1 MNEDTALASRLCAE
15 ERSDEARAWYEALEF
30 EPSPTDLRHLFLLVK
45 DLRAM
50 LSEQPKSRE
59 PCQVGI
65 AGAARRPAGH
75 FVVLP
80 EMPQT
85 RDWRGHGGRVA
96 VAAGFERVAG
106 AGILT
111 RWIGRSGGRNARF
124 PPRARNRGLNR
135 PFAGRPARRRA
146 ARARAARWPVALLPV
161 GAAWQGCG
169 AMLLPMAGQPGRNII
184 SAMPSWR

>member
-30 EPSPTDLRHLFLLVK
+30 EPSPTDLRHLFLLMK

-59 PCQVGI
+59 PCQAGM

-85 RDWRGHGGRVA
+85 RDWRGHGGRS
-96 VAAGFERVAG
+96 R
-106 AGILT
+106 
-111 RWIGRSGGRNARF
+111 GRGR
-124 PPRARNRGLNR
+124 
-135 PFAGRPARRRA
+135 
-146 ARARAARWPVALLPV
+146 
-161 GAAWQGCG
+161 
-169 AMLLPMAGQPGRNII
+169 I
-184 SAMPSWR
+184 